1 MKLKGEI
8 KTGKNNFS
16 FWIDKLSF
24 YYRQKTGMAFF
35 PGTLN
40 VHLLDYKYYFPENCL
55 RLEKEEYGGTVS
67 VSMVECRIFGKDA
80 YILRTDSDT
89 GKHGYPSEQ
98 ILEIATDVKLR
109 DEFNLQ
115 DGDVVEVEVDT
126 GEFRAIATNQSRFGN
141 R

>member
-8 KTGKNNFS
+8 RTGKNDFS
-16 FWIDKLSF
+16 FWIEKLSS
-24 YYRQKTGMAFF
+24 YYLKKTGINFF

-40 VHLLDYKYYFPENCL
+40 IHLIDYKYYFPQDCI

-67 VSMVECRIFGKDA
+67 VSMVECLIFSKDA

-89 GKHGYPSEQ
+89 GKHGYPPEQ

-109 DEFNLQ
+109 DKFDLK
-115 DGDVVEVEVDT
+115 DGDIIEVEIGRGIIT
-126 GEFRAIATNQSRFGN
+126 KIR
-141 R
+141 